1 MASKDRSVV
10 RLKGL
15 ELEGLHLGL
24 TAFQKKPEFGP
35 ASLAVE
41 GSSSV
46 AGGAAVPWLL
56 EAGSSL
62 SLEGQAQRPNAEALE
77 SIFYGVKYGKASR

>member
-1 MASKDRSVV
+1 MVPTWTWAPEAS
-10 RLKGL
+10 
-15 ELEGLHLGL
+15 
-24 TAFQKKPEFGP
+24 TT
-35 ASLAVE
+35 
-41 GSSSV
+41 SSSV